1 MGSDTGKE
9 FKASSLKTS
18 SMKFSS
24 CGRSSGKKKVTW
36 LDQNQRKI
44 ADYGLIEAN
53 NTRKKRNNADNFL
66 TEPETLWIGR
76 KNHQSIPSDNEENK
90 IKSKAQVKSCKKIE
104 KTWRLFPLSSGSIME
119 NRRQNGKPVS
129 LWRTI

>member
-9 FKASSLKTS
+9 LNASSLKTS

-24 CGRSSGKKKVTW
+24 CGRSCSKKKVTW

-53 NTRKKRNNADNFL
+53 NTRKKKSNVDNFV
-66 TEPETLWIGR
+66 TEHQTHTIGR
-76 KNHQSIPSDNEENK
+76 KNHQSLPSDNVENK
-90 IKSKAQVKSCKKIE
+90 TKSKAQVKSCKKIE